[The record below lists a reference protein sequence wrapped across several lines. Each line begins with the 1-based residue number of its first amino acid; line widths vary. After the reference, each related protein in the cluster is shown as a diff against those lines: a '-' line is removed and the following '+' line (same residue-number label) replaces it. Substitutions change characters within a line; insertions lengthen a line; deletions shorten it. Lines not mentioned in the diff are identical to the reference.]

1 MAEVS
6 RREFFAQLAGVA
18 GAAAVLSACDASG
31 QDAATPFGKATGS
44 SAGLKPWER
53 CWARLPL
60 EGTVNTRELGGYPA
74 GEDGATNYHA
84 FLRSDELAYLTK
96 DDVEFLRGYG
106 VTLIVD
112 LRSEA
117 YFMTEPDRSLGDDVT
132 VVNVPLFELLADEDI
147 DRYNALIDAGEFYIE
162 RYYDFVLANEARLR
176 ECFEAMAATEGC
188 VLFHCQIGKDRTGIV
203 AALLLMLAGCDNED
217 IVSNY
222 MVSRVNLTRD
232 PSYKATWESELSEP
246 VRSQYESAVSSGEY
260 ILEQVAARGGARQFL
275 LDCGVSET
283 SLDRI
288 CARLVG

>member
-1 MAEVS
+1 MAKVS

-18 GAAAVLSACDASG
+18 GAAAVLSACDAAG
-31 QDAATPFGKATGS
+31 DAAAKGAG
-44 SAGLKPWER
+44 SAGGAAGLEPWER
-53 CWARLPL
+53 CWVRLPL

-74 GEDGATNYHA
+74 GEGRATNYHA
-84 FLRSDELAYLTK
+84 FLRSDELSYINK
-96 DDVEFLRGYG
+96 DDADFLRNYG

-132 VVNVPLFELLADEDI
+132 VVNVPVFELLTDEDI

-176 ECFEAMAATEGC
+176 ECFEAMAATDGC

-203 AALLLMLAGCDNED
+203 AALLMSLAGCDDED
-217 IVSNY
+217 ILSNY

-232 PSYKATWESELSEP
+232 PSYEATWESELSEP
-246 VRSQYESAVSSGEY
+246 TRSQYESAVSSGEY

-275 LDCGVSET
+275 LDCGVSEA